1 MDKIKTFTDGWY
13 DIDDSYMSYND
24 QMLKY
29 IDSYI
34 RDYTNVENTTEKLHS
49 VINSIYNINK
59 EKEVFLQ
66 SEIDIINK
74 IITTAIDRTKRGVVG
89 KIEITK
95 EEREKTINDILD

>member
-1 MDKIKTFTDGWY
+1 MDKY
-13 DIDDSYMSYND
+13 VNLHDSYMNYND
-24 QMLKY
+24 LHDLRSKY
-29 IDSYI
+29 INSYI

-49 VINSIYNINK
+49 VINSISYINK

>member
-13 DIDDSYMSYND
+13 DIDDSYMNYND
-24 QMLKY
+24 QMFKKY
-29 IDSYI
+29 INSYI
-34 RDYTNVENTTEKLHS
+34 KDFENTTEKLHS
-49 VINSIYNINK
+49 VMNSISNINK

-74 IITTAIDRTKRGVVG
+74 IIATAIDRTKRGVVG

>member
-1 MDKIKTFTDGWY
+1 MDKY
-13 DIDDSYMSYND
+13 VNLHDSYMSYDSYMDYND

-29 IDSYI
+29 INSYI
-34 RDYTNVENTTEKLHS
+34 KDSENTTEKLHS
-49 VINSIYNINK
+49 VINSISNINK